1 MRRTYVIAT
10 AITALI
16 MLWLL
21 SGQFGKSAPQHRSR
35 RSPSRI
41 AIDSAA
47 GEDRPLTR
55 VRAIVT
61 HAESQTATVPLRGR
75 TENKR
80 TVDRQGRDRRQDRRA
95 GRRARPTRRS
105 SVRRC
110 AASRADDR
118 QAKLDEGQEAVNQAR
133 IEYEGGLKLAKQGL
147 ISDTMTATTKARLAA
162 AQAQLARSA
171 IELAHTDV
179 VAPFAGLVEDTQ
191 VEIGDFVQPGSP
203 CATVIDLDPMLLVG
217 RVAERD
223 VHKLKLGT
231 ITRGVLI
238 DGTEVTGTL
247 TFIGQQSDTAT
258 RTYPVEIQ
266 VPNPDFKLRSGVTT
280 QIAIPVDTVM
290 AHRISPALLALD
302 DEGRVGVRTLD
313 GDNRV
318 VFNLVQIIH
327 DEGGAVWIS
336 GLPETATLIT
346 VGQELVVPHEQ
357 VDVVFET
364 APDAPAVTPA
374 NSADHEVAGG
384 GARIPH
390 VHARGRI
397 DERRTHGYDRDVSR
411 TRPPATHRRYTP
423 RCNWKQPMSW
433 ICESARPHRTESLER
448 EM

>member
-1 MRRTYVIAT
+1 MRRTYVIAA
-10 AITALI
+10 AITGIIA
-16 MLWLL
+16 LWLL
-21 SGQFGKSAPQHRSR
+21 SGQLGRSAPPPLQTLAEQNRTR
-35 RSPSRI
+35 
-41 AIDSAA
+41 SAA
-47 GEDRPLTR
+47 GEDTPLTR
-55 VRAIVT
+55 VRAIVI

-80 TVDRQGRDRRQDRRA
+80 TVVVKAETGGKIVERA
-95 GRRARPTRRS
+95 VERGQRVALGQTLCRI
-105 SVRRC
+105 
-110 AASRADDR
+110 SRDDR
-118 QAKLDEGQEAVNQAR
+118 QAKFDEGKEAVNQAQ
-133 IEYEGGLKLAKQGL
+133 IEYEGGLKLSKQGL

-162 AQAQLARSA
+162 AQAQLARSE

-179 VAPFAGLVEDTQ
+179 VAPFAGIVEDTQ
-191 VEIGDFVQPGSP
+191 VEIGDFVQPGSA

-238 DGTEVTGTL
+238 DGTEVAGKL

-364 APDAPAVTPA
+364 GPDAPAVTPT

-384 GARIPH
+384 GLGARTP
-390 VHARGRI
+390 V
-397 DERRTHGYDRDVSR
+397 
-411 TRPPATHRRYTP
+411 TRPSPTNAT
-423 RCNWKQPMSW
+423 
-433 ICESARPHRTESLER
+433 
-448 EM
+448 

>member
-10 AITALI
+10 GITAAI

-21 SGQFGKSAPQHRSR
+21 SGQFGKSAAPPLQTLAEQNRTR
-35 RSPSRI
+35 
-41 AIDSAA
+41 SAA
-47 GEDRPLTR
+47 HEDSPLTR
-55 VRAIVT
+55 VRAIIT
-61 HAESQTATVPLRGR
+61 RAEAQTATVPLRGR

-80 TVDRQGRDRRQDRRA
+80 TVVVKAETG
-95 GRRARPTRRS
+95 GKIVERS
-105 SVRRC
+105 VERGQKVAVGQTLCRI
-110 AASRADDR
+110 SRDDR
-118 QAKLDEGQEAVNQAR
+118 QAKYDEGKEAVNQAQ
-133 IEYEGGLKLAKQGL
+133 IEYEGGLKLSKQGL
-147 ISDTMTATTKARLAA
+147 LSDTMTATTKARLAA

-179 VAPFAGLVEDTQ
+179 IAPFAGLVEDTQ

-231 ITRGVLI
+231 IARGVLI
-238 DGTEVTGTL
+238 DGTQVTGTL

-266 VPNPDFKLRSGVTT
+266 VPNPDFRLRSGVTT

-302 DEGRVGVRTLD
+302 DEGRVGIRTLD
-313 GDNRV
+313 GENRV
-318 VFNLVQIIH
+318 VFNLVQIVH

-357 VDVVFET
+357 VDVVFEDGS
-364 APDAPAVTPA
+364 DAPAITPP
-374 NSADHEVAGG
+374 NSADQEVAGG
-384 GARIPH
+384 GLGAR
-390 VHARGRI
+390 
-397 DERRTHGYDRDVSR
+397 T
-411 TRPPATHRRYTP
+411 PAVMT
-423 RCNWKQPMSW
+423 
-433 ICESARPHRTESLER
+433 SATADAT
-448 EM
+448 

>member
-1 MRRTYVIAT
+1 MRRTYIIAT
-10 AITALI
+10 GITAAI
-16 MLWLL
+16 ILWLL
-21 SGQFGKSAPQHRSR
+21 SGQFGKSAAPPLQTLAEQNRTR
-35 RSPSRI
+35 
-41 AIDSAA
+41 SAA
-47 GEDRPLTR
+47 HEDSPLTR
-55 VRAIVT
+55 VRAIIT
-61 HAESQTATVPLRGR
+61 RAEAQTATVPLRGR

-80 TVDRQGRDRRQDRRA
+80 TVVVKAETG
-95 GRRARPTRRS
+95 GKIVERS
-105 SVRRC
+105 VERGQKVAVGQTLCRI
-110 AASRADDR
+110 SRDDR
-118 QAKLDEGQEAVNQAR
+118 QAKYDEGKEAVNQAQ
-133 IEYEGGLKLAKQGL
+133 IEYEGGLKLSKQGL
-147 ISDTMTATTKARLAA
+147 LSDTMTAATKARLAA

-231 ITRGVLI
+231 IARGVLI
-238 DGTEVTGTL
+238 DGTQVTGTL

-266 VPNPDFKLRSGVTT
+266 VPNPDFRLRSGVTT

-302 DEGRVGVRTLD
+302 DEGRVGIRTLD
-313 GDNRV
+313 GANRV
-318 VFNLVQIIH
+318 VFNLVQIVH

-357 VDVVFET
+357 VDVVFEDG
-364 APDAPAVTPA
+364 PDAPATTPP
-374 NSADHEVAGG
+374 NSADQEVAGG
-384 GARIPH
+384 GLGAR
-390 VHARGRI
+390 
-397 DERRTHGYDRDVSR
+397 T
-411 TRPPATHRRYTP
+411 PAVMT
-423 RCNWKQPMSW
+423 
-433 ICESARPHRTESLER
+433 SATTDAT
-448 EM
+448 

>member
-10 AITALI
+10 AITAII

-21 SGQFGKSAPQHRSR
+21 SGQFGKSAPAPQQTLAEQNRNRSAT
-35 RSPSRI
+35 SE
-41 AIDSAA
+41 DS
-47 GEDRPLTR
+47 PLTR

-61 HAESQTATVPLRGR
+61 RAEAQTATVPLRGR

-80 TVDRQGRDRRQDRRA
+80 TVVVKAETG
-95 GRRARPTRRS
+95 GKIVERS
-105 SVRRC
+105 VERGQRVKLGQTLC
-110 AASRADDR
+110 RISRDDR
-118 QAKLDEGQEAVNQAR
+118 QAKLDEGKEAVNQAQ
-133 IEYEGGLKLAKQGL
+133 IEYEGGLKLSKQGL

-179 VAPFAGLVEDTQ
+179 LAPFAGLVEDTH

-231 ITRGVLI
+231 VTRGVLI
-238 DGTEVTGTL
+238 DGSQVAGTL

-266 VPNPDFKLRSGVTT
+266 VPNPDFRLRSGVTT

-313 GDNRV
+313 RDNRV

-346 VGQELVVPHEQ
+346 VGQELVVPRER
-357 VDVVFET
+357 VDVVFEAGSET
-364 APDAPAVTPA
+364 PVVAPP

-384 GARIPH
+384 GLGARTP
-390 VHARGRI
+390 VTLTTAP
-397 DERRTHGYDRDVSR
+397 TS
-411 TRPPATHRRYTP
+411 AT
-423 RCNWKQPMSW
+423 
-433 ICESARPHRTESLER
+433 
-448 EM
+448 